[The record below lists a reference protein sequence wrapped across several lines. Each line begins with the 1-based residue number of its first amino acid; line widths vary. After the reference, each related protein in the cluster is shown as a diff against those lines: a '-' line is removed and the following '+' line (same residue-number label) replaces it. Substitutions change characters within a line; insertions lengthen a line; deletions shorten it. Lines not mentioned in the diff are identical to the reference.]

1 MWCLSTLKFMH
12 FAYLPLQTFVYK
24 NQYVFYSL
32 PFRGKVCHFLGG
44 DMGEG
49 GVEGEDE
56 APK

>member
-49 GVEGEDE
+49 GGGGR
-56 APK
+56 